1 MVLIWRWQD
10 QTMSQSRHMVMGLV
24 TVGSFMCCWLIIF
37 SRFMPLLQQLR
48 FLRTLPVS
56 ATRLALVMF
65 ATVLLPLIAMG
76 ALAASVAGMFLGPSE
91 AFTVLNSFTL
101 VLAQAALCVS
111 FAVWRG
117 DRMEVY
123 AFLLL
128 TMVGF
133 LLGPM
138 YLQMFFHY
146 PEHPF
151 NLTGLVVGICLLSA
165 FLLTRRVILHSSR
178 AYRVQPNAGGNLPWG
193 SGR

>member
-1 MVLIWRWQD
+1 
-10 QTMSQSRHMVMGLV
+10 
-24 TVGSFMCCWLIIF
+24 
-37 SRFMPLLQQLR
+37 MPLLQQLR

-101 VLAQAALCVS
+101 ALAPAALCVF

-128 TMVGF
+128 TMLGF

-138 YLQMFFHY
+138 YLRMLFHY
-146 PEHPF
+146 PEHSI
-151 NLTGLVVGICLLSA
+151 NLTGLVVCICFLSA

-178 AYRVQPNAGGNLPWG
+178 AYRVRPNAGGNLPWG
-193 SGR
+193 AGR